1 MSTLFDDHSTE
12 TANATVVSSEREELI
27 LVDADDEVVGYR
39 SKGDCHDGEGILH
52 RAFSVFLFDNQGHV
66 LIQQRSAD
74 KRLWPLYWSNSVC
87 SHPRR
92 GESLDYA
99 TGRRMK
105 EELGCRSALEPVYKF
120 QYQARYSELGSE
132 NELCSVYLGRVES
145 ELAINPTEIAD
156 WRFVSPDD
164 LERELAETPDQFTP
178 WFKMEWGQLQSR
190 YTSQLEA
197 YTCPA
202 L

>member
-1 MSTLFDDHSTE
+1 MSTLFDE
-12 TANATVVSSEREELI
+12 QAALTANDSVVSSECEELI
-27 LVDADDEVVGYR
+27 LVDADDEIIGYR

-52 RAFSVFLFDNQGHV
+52 RAFSVFLFNDQGHV
-66 LIQQRSAD
+66 LLQQRSAD

-92 GESLDYA
+92 GESLEYA

-105 EELGCRSALEPVYKF
+105 EELGCRSTLEPVYKF

-156 WRFVSPDD
+156 WRFVSVED
-164 LERELAETPDQFTP
+164 LDQELAAHPDRFTP
-178 WFKMEWGQLQSR
+178 WFKMEWEELQSR
-190 YTSQLEA
+190 YRDQFEA
-197 YTCPA
+197 FSSPA
-202 L
+202 Q